1 MSEADRPPSL
11 SELAALACSEDV
23 NDRAFANG
31 ALRLSSARFP
41 SEVRVAYTQAR
52 AASLHLHAPTREA
65 VRSGSLRG
73 AALRRLVDGLHDYQV
88 EELLDVAF
96 PPLDETPLPPHHT
109 PYVPSGLR
117 EILHALDLTGL
128 GPSDT
133 FVDLGAGLGK
143 VVMLANLLTGARAH
157 GVELDATL
165 VTHARA
171 SVATLGLDG
180 VSFTQGDARDADL
193 GSGSIFYLYSPF
205 SGPVL
210 DAVLQ
215 RLEAIAWRRALF
227 VCASPVDTTRFPWL
241 EPLHAPGSW
250 LVVHRSITSAR
261 LR

>member
-11 SELAALACSEDV
+11 NELAALARSEAVD
-23 NDRAFANG
+23 DRAFANG
-31 ALRLSSARFP
+31 ALRLRYTRFP
-41 SEVRVAYTQAR
+41 VEVRAAYEQAR
-52 AASLHLHAPTREA
+52 AASLDLCVRTRA
-65 VRSGSLRG
+65 AIRDGSLRG
-73 AALRRLVDGLHDYQV
+73 AALRRLVDELLDYEV

-109 PYVPSGLR
+109 PYMPSGLT
-117 EILHALDLTGL
+117 EILNAFDLTGL

-157 GVELDATL
+157 GVELDGTL

-171 SVATLGLDG
+171 SIATLGLDG

-193 GSGSIFYLYSPF
+193 DSGSTFYLYSPF

-210 DAVLQ
+210 DAVLS
-215 RLEAIAWRRALF
+215 RLESTAQRRSLF
-227 VCASPVDTTRFPWL
+227 VCASPVDSTRFPWL
-241 EPLHAPGSW
+241 EPIHAPGSW
-250 LVVHRSITSAR
+250 LVVHRTTTSAR
-261 LR
+261 RR